1 MKEKEK
7 RSEKRKMVAIA
18 LYRGNLHRV
27 PNTPRRWPPPSR
39 SLSSSQFR
47 SLLRRRSLAL
57 SRLSSPPPPSH
68 DDTQEDAKEKEVDHS
83 VPKEEEEQQQ
93 EVKEEEEEE
102 EGELAD
108 SDSDSTLPLPTRN
121 DNPSHLDLP
130 VKKEEEVKVVTV
142 TPPEAGLTD
151 KEERKRELENK
162 LEELNLKKHNLVQM
176 LKQIL
181 NAEEEMKRRI
191 NPSTVTR
198 GPGPV
203 PSESGP
209 DVPSASRL
217 GPPRISVEV
226 NFGND
231 LGGESDPGSTQSA
244 HTRPFCQMQSPSPS
258 GSSLSRSP
266 FSHTPRAPQA
276 SSSLLGNP
284 LTSPAQ
290 FVPPTGQLGHVS
302 SLPPLLPLPGSNF
315 TASSPSPAASGGAPS
330 VFRDSRF
337 GSSS

>member
-1 MKEKEK
+1 MKEREK
-7 RSEKRKMVAIA
+7 KSEKKKMVAIA

-57 SRLSSPPPPSH
+57 SRLSSPPPPPPSQ
-68 DDTQEDAKEKEVDHS
+68 DDTEEDAKEKEDNHS
-83 VPKEEEEQQQ
+83 VPKEEQQQ
-93 EVKEEEEEE
+93 QQKQEVVEEEEEEE

-108 SDSDSTLPLPTRN
+108 SDST
-121 DNPSHLDLP
+121 DNPSHLDPPLP
-130 VKKEEEVKVVTV
+130 VKKEEEVTI
-142 TPPEAGLTD
+142 TPLKAEAGLTD

-191 NPSTVTR
+191 NPSTVAR
-198 GPGPV
+198 GSSGPV

-209 DVPSASRL
+209 DAPSASKP
-217 GPPRISVEV
+217 GPGRMSVEV
-226 NFGND
+226 NFGTD

-266 FSHTPRAPQA
+266 FDNSVMSQVC
-276 SSSLLGNP
+276 LLYCRCLELILQP
-284 LTSPAQ
+284 LR
-290 FVPPTGQLGHVS
+290 H
-302 SLPPLLPLPGSNF
+302 LLLHLEVYHLFSEILVLVALHDPKLL
-315 TASSPSPAASGGAPS
+315 
-330 VFRDSRF
+330 VLVQVV
-337 GSSS
+337 